1 MDKEWSMVSQ
11 PRAVVVGGGTNG
23 LTAAA
28 RLAVEG
34 WQVTVYEQADY
45 FGGSAA
51 SFTDSFGPGTV
62 VDFGAAAH
70 PFGIASPAFQ
80 KLGLEEHGLEWMH
93 ADYCMAHPL
102 PQGDAAFLHRSIDA
116 TAEGLG
122 RDAKMWRRLH
132 RNAVDHIDD
141 HLENLLLPMLRWPA
155 HPVRMAQFGV
165 RALLPAS
172 RLSRLLFS
180 TEKARAL
187 FCGSAVHSMTAP
199 SQPFTSAFGVL
210 FGALG
215 MSRGWPVAKGGT
227 GAIVDALLSI
237 LRAHGATLVTGH
249 TVTTFRELPAADSY
263 ILNLTPQGIL
273 GIQDVPLDRSVRKSL
288 ERWRYGSAA
297 HKVDWLLSG
306 PVPWTDEAVSRA
318 STVHVCG
325 GVEEL
330 EFAEKEVA
338 QGRFP
343 DRPFVMVC
351 QQTAADPG
359 RGPVLWTYAHVPHG
373 FVEEHP
379 GQVREAILGQIER
392 FAPGFRDIV
401 VDHREHSPLDLETAN
416 PSIIGG
422 DIAGGSMT
430 GLQALFRPRVS
441 MHPYRLASGVFT
453 ASGATPPGAG
463 VHGMPGWWAA
473 QGAIDH
479 LHQTS

>member
-1 MDKEWSMVSQ
+1 MVSQ

-34 WQVTVYEQADY
+34 WQVTVYEQADH

-51 SFTDSFGPGTV
+51 SFTDSFGPGTT

-70 PFGIASPAFQ
+70 PFGVASPAFRN
-80 KLGLEEHGLEWMH
+80 LRLEDHGLQWMH
-93 ADYCMAHPL
+93 ADHCMAHPL
-102 PQGDAAFLHRSIDA
+102 PQGDSAVLHRSLDD

-122 RDAKMWRRLH
+122 VDAKMWRRLH

-141 HLENLLLPMLRWPA
+141 HLENLLAPMLRWPA

-165 RALLPAS
+165 PALLPAS

-187 FCGSAVHSMTAP
+187 FCGSAVHSMTSPA
-199 SQPFTSAFGVL
+199 QPFTSAFGVL

-227 GAIVDALLSI
+227 GAIVEALLNI

-249 TVTTFRELPAADSY
+249 TVSSFRELPEADAH
-263 ILNLTPQGIL
+263 ILNLTPRGIL
-273 GIQDVPLDRSVRKSL
+273 GIRDVPLDRSVRRSL
-288 ERWRYGSAA
+288 EQWRYGSAA

-306 PVPWTDEAVSRA
+306 PVPWTDEAVSGA
-318 STVHVCG
+318 GTVHVCG

-351 QQTAADPG
+351 QQSAADPG

-373 FVEEHP
+373 FVEERP
-379 GQVREAILGQIER
+379 GQVREAILSQIER
-392 FAPGFRDIV
+392 FAPGFRDVV
-401 VDHREHSPLDLETAN
+401 VDYREHSPLDLEAAN
-416 PSIIGG
+416 PSIVGG

-430 GLQALFRPRVS
+430 GLQVLFRPRVS
-441 MHPYRLASGVFT
+441 MNPYRLSPGVFT

-479 LHQTS
+479 LRHAS

>member
-1 MDKEWSMVSQ
+1 MVSQ

-34 WQVTVYEQADY
+34 WQVTVYEQADH

-51 SFTDSFGPGTV
+51 SFTDSFGPGTT

-70 PFGIASPAFQ
+70 PFGVASPAFRN
-80 KLGLEEHGLEWMH
+80 LRLEDHGLQWMH
-93 ADYCMAHPL
+93 ADHCMAHPL
-102 PQGDAAFLHRSIDA
+102 PQGASAVLHRSLDD

-122 RDAKMWRRLH
+122 VDAKMWRRLH

-141 HLENLLLPMLRWPA
+141 HLENLLAPLLRWPA

-165 RALLPAS
+165 PALLPAS

-187 FCGSAVHSMTAP
+187 FCGSAVHSMTSPA
-199 SQPFTSAFGVL
+199 QPFTSAFGVL

-227 GAIVDALLSI
+227 GAIVEALLNI
-237 LRAHGATLVTGH
+237 LRAHGATLVTDH
-249 TVTTFRELPAADSY
+249 TVSSFRELPEADAH
-263 ILNLTPQGIL
+263 ILNLTPRGIL
-273 GIQDVPLDRSVRKSL
+273 GIRDVPLDRSVRRSL
-288 ERWRYGSAA
+288 EQWRYGSAA

-306 PVPWTDEAVSRA
+306 PVPWTDEAVSGA
-318 STVHVCG
+318 GTVHVCG

-343 DRPFVMVC
+343 ARPFVMVC
-351 QQTAADPG
+351 QQSAADPG

-373 FVEEHP
+373 FVEERP
-379 GQVREAILGQIER
+379 GQVREAILSQIER
-392 FAPGFRDIV
+392 FAPGFRDVV
-401 VDHREHSPLDLETAN
+401 VDYREHSPLDLEAAN
-416 PSIIGG
+416 PSIVGG

-430 GLQALFRPRVS
+430 GLQVLFRPRVS
-441 MHPYRLASGVFT
+441 MNPYRLSPGVFT

-479 LHQTS
+479 LRHAS

>member
-1 MDKEWSMVSQ
+1 MVSQ

-34 WQVTVYEQADY
+34 WQVTVYEQADH

-51 SFTDSFGPGTV
+51 SFTDSFGPGTT

-70 PFGIASPAFQ
+70 PFGVASPAFRN
-80 KLGLEEHGLEWMH
+80 LRLEDHGLQWMH
-93 ADYCMAHPL
+93 ADHCMAHPL
-102 PQGDAAFLHRSIDA
+102 PQGASAVLHRSLDD

-122 RDAKMWRRLH
+122 VDAKMWRRLH

-141 HLENLLLPMLRWPA
+141 HLENLLAPMLRWPA

-165 RALLPAS
+165 PALLPAS

-187 FCGSAVHSMTAP
+187 FCGSAVHSMTSPA
-199 SQPFTSAFGVL
+199 QPFTSAFGVL

-215 MSRGWPVAKGGT
+215 MSRGWPVARGGT
-227 GAIVDALLSI
+227 GAIVEALLNI
-237 LRAHGATLVTGH
+237 LRAHGATLVTDH
-249 TVTTFRELPAADSY
+249 TVSSFRELPEADAH
-263 ILNLTPQGIL
+263 ILNLTPRGIL
-273 GIQDVPLDRSVRKSL
+273 GIRDVPLDRSVRRSL
-288 ERWRYGSAA
+288 EQWRYGSAA

-306 PVPWTDEAVSRA
+306 PVPWTDEAVSGA
-318 STVHVCG
+318 GTVHVCG

-351 QQTAADPG
+351 QQSAADPG

-373 FVEEHP
+373 FVEERP
-379 GQVREAILGQIER
+379 GQVREAILSQIER
-392 FAPGFRDIV
+392 FAPGFRDVV
-401 VDHREHSPLDLETAN
+401 VDYREHSPLDLEAAN
-416 PSIIGG
+416 PSIVGG

-430 GLQALFRPRVS
+430 GLQVLFRPRVS
-441 MHPYRLASGVFT
+441 MNPYRLSPGVFT

-479 LHQTS
+479 LRHAS